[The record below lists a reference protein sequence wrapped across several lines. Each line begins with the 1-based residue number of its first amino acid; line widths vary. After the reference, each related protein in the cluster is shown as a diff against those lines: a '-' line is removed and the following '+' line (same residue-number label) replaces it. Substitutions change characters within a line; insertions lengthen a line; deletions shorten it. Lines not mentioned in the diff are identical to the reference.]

1 MQGREIR
8 ERLHNGKRVYGTMIT
23 SESPMWPSAMA
34 AVGLDFVFIDTE
46 HIAQDRNKLAWMCK
60 LYAAHD
66 LAPIVRIPEPNPYLA
81 AMMRDLG
88 AQGVIAP
95 YIESVEQAQALV
107 GAVKYRPLKGER
119 LYKELRGEERL
130 EPELSDY
137 LAERNDDGIAI
148 INIES
153 IPAMNILDDLA
164 SVKGVDALLIGP
176 HDLSCN
182 LGIPEQYF
190 HEKYVEAVE
199 KIITTGRN
207 HGIGAGIHIVY
218 PNSFDQEVRFS
229 KLAANLV
236 IHSIDIVA
244 MRAAL
249 RTEFDALKAALDG
262 ADEGVSMEEINI

>member
-1 MQGREIR
+1 MQGHEIR
-8 ERLHNGKRVYGTMIT
+8 ERLHSGKRVYGTMIT
-23 SESPMWPSAMA
+23 SESPMWPGVMA
-34 AVGLDFVFIDTE
+34 SVGIDFVFIDTE

-60 LYAAHD
+60 LYTANN
-66 LAPIVRIPEPNPYLA
+66 LAPIVRIPEPSPYLA

-119 LYKELRGEERL
+119 LYKQLRGEEEL
-130 EPELSDY
+130 EPELKEY
-137 LAERNDDGIAI
+137 LANRNDDGIAI

-153 IPAMNILDDLA
+153 IPAMNILDELA
-164 SVKGVDALLIGP
+164 SVDGVDALLIGP

-190 HEKYVEAVE
+190 DEKYVEAVE
-199 KIITTGRN
+199 EIIQTGRK
-207 HGIGAGIHIVY
+207 HGIGAGIHMVY
-218 PNSFDQEVRFS
+218 PNSFDQEVGFS

-236 IHSIDIVA
+236 VHNIDIAA

-249 RTEFDALKAALDG
+249 RAEFDALRSALDN
-262 ADEGVSMEEINI
+262 DEDSVAMDSINL